1 MNYTVI
7 EQELI
12 NLFPEMKIKRSEG
25 GNFVTPSILG
35 YIKLSSSYKVEV
47 SYGKTFGR
55 YMVGFT
61 VFKNNEMLP
70 VKLRKNYNKPFHWEE
85 IQSAPEH
92 IEWLKTEIKEL
103 SISYK
108 EE

>member
-1 MNYTVI
+1 MDYTVV

-35 YIKLSSSYKVEV
+35 YIKLLGPYKVEV
-47 SYGKTFGR
+47 SYGKPFGS

-61 VFKNNEMLP
+61 MMFSNNEMLP
-70 VKLRKNYNKPFHWEE
+70 VKLRKNYNKPFLWEE

-103 SISYK
+103 
-108 EE
+108 ENED